1 MHSKSKTSPYS
12 NSKFKRSQARQ
23 SLGVGIP
30 PFQPISLTR
39 YSQALGEAQRYAA
52 WLGALRRELQ
62 AGQAAVAGECKAEE
76 C

>member
-1 MHSKSKTSPYS
+1 M
-12 NSKFKRSQARQ
+12 
-23 SLGVGIP
+23 GIP